1 MPSSK
6 HQFCV
11 VLSKT
16 SHPGNIGACA
26 RAMKTMGITDL
37 RLVQTVSEKD
47 PVAYARSSGAE
58 DVIFNAKHFN
68 SLSDAISD
76 SHVVFGTSGRVRS
89 HVSPPLLL
97 ADQLPSH
104 LEKNYTNSQKIALI
118 FGNEKNGLDND
129 DLSLCHYQVTVPTSD
144 HFKSL
149 NLASCVQLIC
159 YLVFSQQSVPSDSA
173 SHTEGAAH
181 AQIHAL
187 NAKISS
193 LAFHKDAKKSQI
205 DAQKL
210 LQILLRLSLS
220 SDEVNFLHGIF
231 NRISSRDSNAEQ

>member
-1 MPSSK
+1 MSSIK
-6 HQFCV
+6 HEFCI

-26 RAMKTMGITDL
+26 RAMKTMDITDL
-37 RLVQTVSEKD
+37 RLVQAVSEKD

-68 SLSDAISD
+68 SLSDAVSD
-76 SHVVFGTSGRVRS
+76 CHVVFGTSGRARS
-89 HVSPPLLL
+89 HISPHLVL
-97 ADQLPSH
+97 ADELPLFLTQS
-104 LEKNYTNSQKIALI
+104 YTSPQKIALV
-118 FGNEKNGLDND
+118 FGNEKNGLDNN
-129 DLSLCHYQVTVPTSD
+129 DLSLCHHQITVPTSS

-159 YLVFSQQSVPSDSA
+159 FLVFNHQSTNTQISSF
-173 SHTEGAAH
+173 TNKAAH

-187 NAKISS
+187 NATISS
-193 LAFHKDAKKSQI
+193 LAFNKNIQKSQL

-231 NRISSRDSNAEQ
+231 NRISH